1 MGCRRS
7 TSHLDMMNHPQQRL
21 RMVSC
26 SMRMILLSTLH
37 CMKTKQLSVVS
48 HRQQQNQTKLT
59 LETVKLRSLCLS
71 GLSVTY

>member
-26 SMRMILLSTLH
+26 SMRMNPYLRTEDD
-37 CMKTKQLSVVS
+37 TSVNTALYEDKAT
-48 HRQQQNQTKLT
+48 Q
-59 LETVKLRSLCLS
+59 C
-71 GLSVTY
+71 G